1 MREKASQQDGKD
13 VVEIMN
19 YKLLDTFNHELEIW
33 IFNALNMAP
42 ERAQEHRLVFVWK
55 EVRYSSSRTQQSLS

>member
-42 ERAQEHRLVFVWK
+42 ERAQEHRLVFV
-55 EVRYSSSRTQQSLS
+55 